1 MNETFKQEK
10 KDVSSPLAS
19 WLSLDQAVAFATE
32 NYSSQQEL
40 SSQNKTLH
48 IHLKGRLYYI
58 VIVREI
64 LALTRSY
71 NKMKNDSG

>member
-1 MNETFKQEK
+1 MKHSSKKK
-10 KDVSSPLAS
+10 KDISLPLAS

-40 SSQNKTLH
+40 SSQNKTSH
-48 IHLKGRLYYI
+48 IHWKGRLYYI
-58 VIVREI
+58 VTVQEI

-71 NKMKNDSG
+71 NEMKYDSG